1 MMTDLKIISPIAIDL
16 GGLYTGLYMAQYQY
30 GESLSQ
36 QHGRLATIVMPEEG
50 GKMTWSQAGRTAT
63 RHRIRSNKRRKLA
76 KRLLKVT
83 FTQGLSYKLND
94 EEVETLNG
102 LLNRRG
108 YNRVETDIDRRPL
121 ELISPSWIANEF
133 PDFFDSSTPIA
144 EQLEVL
150 LEDIP
155 KLRELAADEKFNL
168 NSREAKKQLFKEA
181 EDEKADLLSA
191 YIILQS
197 SVSELLNSI
206 DYGHQHRRK
215 YLEAI
220 GKEILKDSR
229 LAELR
234 ARFGGSALKN
244 LIGNISNLQL
254 RALRWYF
261 NDTAMKSADYYDGER
276 FKSVFVRWLQN
287 WHVDEETRTNRNNAL
302 KVIHPAEDILTALM
316 TIDAELTIP
325 PYEDQNNRRPPK
337 DQTLWLKPQ
346 SLNEQYGSPW
356 RIWVNN
362 LRKRNPEL
370 AEGIA
375 PILEFTDRR
384 SRLITNKQRLT
395 DTSLYTDSYF
405 LQRLLDRS
413 KIHDIYAL
421 RAISRNFKSE
431 KLESFRWNLK
441 QDLGDQHTE
450 KFLDFCQKYY
460 QEVERA
466 KNGIWEQEQ
475 ISLLEKADINPP
487 SKRKI
492 LNRLVGNI
500 LGVEMSSEEL
510 TTFLSDVWTKK
521 VHGPSTVKSI
531 CKAAEDLRKQNGNL
545 FNMYVQSVRYRA
557 SIESGA
563 EKKFKGLDKE
573 IWQLLM
579 KVEKAAEVIA
589 SSISATESQK
599 QRFNNSFSL
608 AQLYTLIETDRN
620 GFSKVSAASHMELA
634 WRMTMVPSGDKEAA
648 RCSRLP
654 ADSSRP
660 FDGVLRRLL
669 ERQAYE
675 IGMLKASQIKE
686 SGAINTEISI
696 PVVVEENRFTFSV
709 GLADVKK
716 DGTKRKK
723 LLSLGEKQ
731 LEKWQEKGERIRG
744 GGSGLCPYKGTP
756 LDKDAELDHIIPRS
770 YSRNASGTIFNSEAN
785 LIYASRRGNQEK
797 KDQRYGI
804 SDLAPNYLTANYGT
818 SDPATIINTIEASV
832 GAIKKDFLFSEL
844 EGHQQRDVR
853 HALFLEHDSKAFE
866 KVFRRL
872 ATQQSARVN
881 GTQAWLARK
890 LISVLK
896 EQLKAWQAETGN
908 TLRFNLCKAD
918 AQQTSL
924 VRSGLATAK
933 PETTKGERQGV
944 GSHAI
949 DAYCAFSVAAAEGMY
964 ETLAQGAGLMEDID
978 WLGSA
983 LPETVDVTWTERKPR
998 YRKED
1003 ISSQP
1008 MFKEGIYAESF
1019 FSTWVSDQGIQSG
1032 FALGNNSVQWQGKET
1047 IALLELLLP
1056 FATNTFQLDTIIAST
1071 SPVKVDI
1078 DKEKAFVHFEKVA
1091 KNSSTERELLQADI
1105 LDALRYSTAKK
1116 DISSRLIDTNKNM
1129 LKTSDDVLKAKD
1141 FDVKVDINVKGLG
1154 KIKGKL
1160 IHPAIN
1166 EWRKLLTLPEI
1177 KSAVGLKSPK
1187 INWQLIGKRYFGE
1200 GSARP
1205 HSKTRRVYSLPIV
1218 DSPSGGYRIKR
1229 VAPDGSNIWQLMS
1242 IEGTGSCGFAVNDKG
1257 VDWKRAVAIPAL
1269 RDSTVVAIGERYQT
1283 EPSAQVY
1290 FDDWKPLQISNE
1302 SIIAAAMAPG
1312 TKDRRYIS
1320 VNQKLSDFK
1329 AWLFK
1334 SGVEIQSPFEITSE
1348 IKVDA
1353 AKFQEAHGIDIL
1365 GKPRSNLFIT
1375 KVGEIVSY
1383 WFIVES
1389 SSAAM
1394 NQSYEQALLAEKEK
1408 VTETE
1413 LCDI

>member
-1 MMTDLKIISPIAIDL
+1 MSGNKIISPISVDL
-16 GGLYTGLYMAQYQY
+16 GGLYTGLFMAQYPH

-36 QHGRLATIVMPEEG
+36 HHGKLATLVMPEEG

-76 KRLLKVT
+76 KRLLKII

-94 EEVETLNG
+94 QELEALNG

-108 YNRVETDIDRRPL
+108 YNRVETDIDRSPL
-121 ELISPSWIANEF
+121 ESVHPSWIANEF
-133 PDFFDSSTPIA
+133 PEFFDSSSAIS

-155 KLRELAADEKFNL
+155 KLRELADDEKFNL
-168 NSREAKKQLFKEA
+168 NNREAQKQLFADA
-181 EDEKADLLSA
+181 EDEKTDLLKA
-191 YIILQS
+191 YGILQA

-206 DYGHQHRRK
+206 DFGHQHRRK

-220 GKEILKDSR
+220 GNEIQKDSR
-229 LAELR
+229 LADLKTKYG
-234 ARFGGSALKN
+234 ASALKN

-261 NDTAMKSADYYDGER
+261 NDAAMKGADYYDGDR

-287 WHVDEETRTNRNNAL
+287 WHVEEETRVNRNNAL
-302 KVIHPAEDILTALM
+302 KVIHPAEDILAALM

-337 DQTLWLKPQ
+337 DQTLWLNPQ
-346 SLNEQYGSPW
+346 SLNEQYGSQW

-375 PILEFTDRR
+375 PILELTDRR

-395 DTSLYTDSYF
+395 DASLYADSYF

-413 KIHDIYAL
+413 KIHDTYAL
-421 RAISRNFKSE
+421 RAISKNNKSE
-431 KLESFRWNLK
+431 KLDNFRWKLK
-441 QDLGDQHTE
+441 QDLGDHHIE
-450 KFLDFCQKYY
+450 KFLEFSQKYY
-460 QEVERA
+460 REVERA
-466 KNGIWEQEQ
+466 KSGIWEQEPA
-475 ISLLEKADINPP
+475 SLLEKADINPP

-500 LGVEMSSEEL
+500 LGVEMSAEEL
-510 TTFLSDVWTKK
+510 TTFLTDVWTKK
-521 VHGPSTVKSI
+521 VHGQSTVKSI

-557 SIESGA
+557 SLEVGA

-573 IWQLLM
+573 IWELLV
-579 KVEKAAEVIA
+579 KVEKAADVIA
-589 SSISATESQK
+589 SSISATETQK

-634 WRMTMVPSGDKEAA
+634 WRMTMIAADEKEAA

-675 IGMLKASQIKE
+675 IATLKAAQIKE
-686 SGAINTEISI
+686 SAVIDSEINI

-716 DGTKRKK
+716 DGSKRKK
-723 LLSLGEKQ
+723 LQSLGEKQ
-731 LEKWQEKGERIRG
+731 LEKWQEKNERIRG
-744 GGSGLCPYKGTP
+744 SGSSLCPYKGTP

-770 YSRNASGTIFNSEAN
+770 YSRGASGTIFNSEAN

-804 SDLAPNYLTANYGT
+804 ADLAPGYLNANYGT
-818 SDPATIINTIEASV
+818 ADPAKVIAIIEASIA
-832 GAIKKDFLFSEL
+832 AIKKDFLFSEL
-844 EGHQQRDVR
+844 EANQQRDVR
-853 HALFLEHDSKAFE
+853 HALFLERDSQAFE

-896 EQLKAWQAETGN
+896 DQLKSWQSETGN
-908 TLRFNLCKAD
+908 TLVFDLCKAD

-924 VRSGLATAK
+924 VRSGLAATK

-944 GSHAI
+944 SSHAI
-949 DAYCAFSVAAAEGMY
+949 DAYCALSVAAAEGMH
-964 ETLAQGAGLMEDID
+964 EQLAQGAGLMEDSS
-978 WLGSA
+978 WLASA
-983 LPETVDVTWTERKPR
+983 LPLEVDVNWTERKPR
-998 YRKED
+998 YRKGD

-1019 FSTWVSDQGIQSG
+1019 LTTWVSTKGIESG
-1032 FALGNNSVQWQGKET
+1032 FSLGSNTVQWQGKDT
-1047 IALLELLLP
+1047 SGLLELLLP
-1056 FATNTFQLDTIIAST
+1056 FATKPLNIEMAIASI
-1071 SPVKVDI
+1071 SPIQVDI
-1078 DKEKAFVHFEKVA
+1078 DKEKAFSHFEKVA
-1091 KNSSTERELLQADI
+1091 KTPSTEKDLLQADL
-1105 LDALRYSTAKK
+1105 LDALRYCTAKK
-1116 DISSRLIDTNKNM
+1116 DISSRLIDVQKKTLKNPE
-1129 LKTSDDVLKAKD
+1129 DVLKEKD
-1141 FDVKVDINVKGLG
+1141 FEVKVDVNVKGLA
-1154 KIKGKL
+1154 KLKGKVT
-1160 IHPAIN
+1160 HPAI
-1166 EWRKLLTLPEI
+1166 EQWSRLFLITEI
-1177 KSAVGLKSPK
+1177 ETQVGEKASD
-1187 INWQLIGKRYFGE
+1187 INWQQIGNKYFGE
-1200 GSARP
+1200 GSSRP
-1205 HSKTRRVYSLPIV
+1205 HRKTRRVYSLPVV

-1229 VAPDGSNIWQLMS
+1229 ITPDGSSVWQLMS
-1242 IEGTGSCGFAVNDKG
+1242 IEGTGSSGFSVNDNG
-1257 VDWKRAVAIPAL
+1257 VDWKHAVAIPAL
-1269 RDSTVVAIGERYQT
+1269 RESSVVAIGERYQPVP
-1283 EPSAQVY
+1283 EQQVY
-1290 FDDWKPLQISNE
+1290 FDDWKCLEITDEHLLSV
-1302 SIIAAAMAPG
+1302 SMAPG

-1320 VNQKLSDFK
+1320 ISQSLSDFK
-1329 AWLFK
+1329 AWLAE
-1334 SGVEIQSPFEITSE
+1334 SGVDFNSPFEITSE
-1348 IKVDA
+1348 IKVDGD
-1353 AKFQEAHGIDIL
+1353 KFQKAHGIDIL

-1375 KVGEIVSY
+1375 KVGEVVNY
-1383 WFIVES
+1383 WYIVES

-1394 NQSYEQALLAEKEK
+1394 NKSYEQALLAANAAVSESDPC
-1408 VTETE
+1408 VT
-1413 LCDI
+1413 